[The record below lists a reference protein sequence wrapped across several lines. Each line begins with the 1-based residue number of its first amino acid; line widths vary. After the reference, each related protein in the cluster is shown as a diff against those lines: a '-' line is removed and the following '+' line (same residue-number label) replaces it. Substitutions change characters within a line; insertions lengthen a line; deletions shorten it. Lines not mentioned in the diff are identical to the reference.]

1 MPNTTNYSFPT
12 PADTDLVKNGADAIR
27 DLGDAVDTAMN
38 TALGT
43 KKAMGV
49 LLSTVS
55 FSGVSSQSIGSDASP
70 LFTSAYKNYRIF
82 FSGKGSLATPTALR
96 IRLRAN
102 ITDSTAANYYFW
114 QQYRSDTTGGTDYGA
129 AQTSNTLGIVAG
141 ALRSHAVIDI
151 SYPQLADYTALTALT
166 FGIGASASDFSAIGG
181 YHNLQ
186 TSYNGIT
193 FFVGSGTITGEVSVY
208 GYNA

>member
-166 FGIGASASDFSAIGG
+166 FGIGASASDFSSIGG